1 MTGWPP
7 GMLQDD
13 HPGLSRWLSNTPE
26 ARRLVRE
33 RCADIIAAKE
43 KENAP
48 RRPDQPD
55 SGR

>member
-1 MTGWPP
+1 
-7 GMLQDD
+7 MLQDD
-13 HPGLSRWLSNTPE
+13 HAGLSKWLSNTPE

-43 KENAP
+43 KDREP
-48 RRPDQPD
+48 CRPDQPD